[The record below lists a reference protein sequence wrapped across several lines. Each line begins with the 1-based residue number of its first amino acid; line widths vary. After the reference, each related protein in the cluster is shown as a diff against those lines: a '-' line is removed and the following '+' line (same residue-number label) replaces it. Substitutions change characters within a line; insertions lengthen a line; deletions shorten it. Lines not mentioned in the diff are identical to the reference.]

1 MNKQVITLAV
11 KIGMFFAPVLFLA
24 VVYLIWDPFKVLYNY
39 ESFYKSGDPLY
50 IILNRDYV
58 STETFLH
65 NYPTHKYDSFIF
77 GSSCAIFFEVK
88 DWERAIGPKNCF
100 HFDASD
106 ESIYGIYKKINYLAV
121 RNITIRNAL
130 IVLDEGTLQNTGDSR
145 GHLIMKHPIL
155 SGRDRYAFQSEYV
168 KSFFD
173 FDFLEGLLLYKLP
186 DGEKKYKEALF
197 ENPPMDYDVR
207 SNEIK
212 FSVFEKMIQ
221 TNSEEYYGRHRRA
234 FYRRDTIQHVSGSA
248 IHSEQ
253 KWMLNEI
260 FKMLRSAGADY
271 RIVISP
277 LYDQLKFNPEDLDF
291 LMKTFGSE
299 RVFDYSG
306 INQLTNDLYNYYETH
321 HYRPHV
327 ARWIIDEMYQEARAK
342 SGRK

>member
-11 KIGMFFAPVLFLA
+11 KIGTFFAPVLLLA
-24 VVYLIWDPFKVLYNY
+24 VVYVISDPFKVLYNY

-58 STETFLH
+58 STETFIR

-77 GSSCAIFFEVK
+77 GNSCAIFFEVK
-88 DWERAIGPKNCF
+88 DWETAIGPKNCF
-100 HFDASD
+100 HFDASA
-106 ESIYGIYKKINYLAV
+106 ESIYGIYKKINYLAAC
-121 RNITIRNAL
+121 NIQIRNAL
-130 IVLDEGTLQNTGDSR
+130 IVLDEGTLQNTDDSR

-155 SGRDRYAFQSEYV
+155 SGRNRYAFQFEYV

-186 DGEKKYKEALF
+186 NGEKKYTDALF
-197 ENPPMDYDVR
+197 ENPPMDYDVE

-212 FSVFEKMIQ
+212 FTVFEKMIQ
-221 TNSEEYYGRHRRA
+221 TNPEDYYGSHRRV
-234 FYRRDTIQHVSGSA
+234 FYRRDTIQRFSGSA

-260 FKMLRSAGADY
+260 LRILRNAGADY

-277 LYDQLKFNPEDLDF
+277 LYDQMKFNSEDLDF
-291 LMKTFGSE
+291 LIKTFGKE
-299 RVFDYSG
+299 KVFDYSG
-306 INQLTNDLYNYYETH
+306 INHLTNDMYNYYETY

-327 ARWIIDEMYQEARAK
+327 ARWIIDEMYRETRPK
-342 SGRK
+342 SGRQ